1 MTAPIGKAGASPP
14 NTNPDAGQIGL
25 VAAVSIGIGG
35 MVGAGIFS
43 ILGVVAQ
50 AAGNAMW
57 LAFMIGG
64 VVALL
69 STYSYAKL
77 GAVFP
82 SAGGAV
88 HFLVKGFGDGVLAG
102 GLNLF
107 MWAGYIISLALYAT
121 AFGSYAAT
129 FFTTAPSPLLLKSLA
144 VGSVLALTLVN
155 AFGASIMGR
164 GETLI
169 VAVKV
174 AILVLFA
181 AAGLFFINPG
191 NLSPALTAGGRSR
204 SCSARACCSSAM
216 RASGSSPMR
225 PATCA
230 TRKVMLPRALYTAV
244 ILVIVLYLVVA
255 VTVTGNLSNA
265 QIEQAKDYA
274 LAEAAKPFLGEFGF
288 RLIAIAALFST
299 ASAINATLFGSAN
312 VCYMIARDGELPAR
326 LSRTEWKQ
334 ATGGL
339 LLTAALVIL
348 VTLAVRSFRHRHDGQ
363 RRVPAGLRRGERR
376 PSARAEADRRQRD
389 HRLAV
394 AHHLS
399 RDVRD
404 PRGLH
409 LSAATGG
416 DRGAGPHRRS
426 VVCRGMAL
434 SPLDWTDDQ
443 DTDAGR
449 RGPEA
454 GLSACCRTCRNT
466 SAIPS
471 ASRVCGRRA
480 GVTSATVLF
489 RVGRTIGRATIPAPD
504 IPARTTL

>member
-1 MTAPIGKAGASPP
+1 MTSPASSPITASNA
-14 NTNPDAGQIGL
+14 NTGSGQIGMA
-25 VAAVSIGIGG
+25 AAVSIGIGG

-57 LAFMIGG
+57 IAFLIGG

-88 HFLVKGFGDGVLAG
+88 HFLVKGFGDGVLSG

-129 FFTTAPSPLLLKSLA
+129 FITASPSPLLLKSLA
-144 VGSVLALTLVN
+144 VGAVLALTLVN
-155 AFGASIMGR
+155 AFGAKVMGR
-164 GETLI
+164 GETFI

-181 AAGLFFINPG
+181 AAGLWFIKPG
-191 NLSPALTAGGRSR
+191 NLSPELWPETKSILFGAGVLFIGYEGFGLVTNAAADMKNPSR
-204 SCSARACCSSAM
+204 
-216 RASGSSPMR
+216 
-225 PATCA
+225 
-230 TRKVMLPRALYTAV
+230 MLPRALYVSVLMVIAIYLAV
-244 ILVIVLYLVVA
+244 S

-265 QIEQAKDYA
+265 QIEQARDYA

-288 RLIAIAALFST
+288 RLIAVAALFST

-312 VCYMIARDGELPAR
+312 VCYMIARDGELPAG

-339 LLTAALVIL
+339 LLTAGLVIL
-348 VTLAVRSFRHRHDGQ
+348 VTLLFDLSGIAMMGSAAFLLVYAAVNAGHL
-363 RRVPAGLRRGERR
+363 RVLKQTGANAVIVWLSLLTCLAMFAVLSVYTWQQQPA
-376 PSARAEADRRQRD
+376 AMVV
-389 HRLAV
+389 LAV
-394 AHHLS
+394 I
-399 RDVRD
+399 
-404 PRGLH
+404 
-409 LSAATGG
+409 AA
-416 DRGAGPHRRS
+416 ASFVAEWLYRR
-426 VVCRGMAL
+426 
-434 SPLDWTDDQ
+434 WT
-443 DTDAGR
+443 
-449 RGPEA
+449 
-454 GLSACCRTCRNT
+454 
-466 SAIPS
+466 
-471 ASRVCGRRA
+471 
-480 GVTSATVLF
+480 
-489 RVGRTIGRATIPAPD
+489 GRTLVKA
-504 IPARTTL
+504 

>member
-1 MTAPIGKAGASPP
+1 MVLSVIAALSRPHPMTDTIGKPGGTPP
-14 NTNPDAGQIGL
+14 KSNPDAGQIGMIS
-25 VAAVSIGIGG
+25 AVSIGIGG

-57 LAFMIGG
+57 AAFLIGG

-88 HFLVKGFGDGVLAG
+88 HFLVKGFGGGVLTG
-102 GLNLF
+102 GINLF

-129 FFTTAPSPLLLKSLA
+129 FVTTVPSPLLLKSLA

-155 AFGASIMGR
+155 AFGARMMGR
-164 GETLI
+164 GETFI
-169 VAVKV
+169 VAVKL

-191 NLSPALTAGGRSR
+191 NLSPVLWPEIASILFGAGVLFIGYEGFGLVTNTA
-204 SCSARACCSSAM
+204 ADM
-216 RASGSSPMR
+216 RNPR
-225 PATCA
+225 
-230 TRKVMLPRALYTAV
+230 VMLPRALYVSV

-265 QIEQAKDYA
+265 QIAQAKDYA

-312 VCYMIARDGELPAR
+312 VCYMIARDGELPAG

-339 LLTAALVIL
+339 ILTAALVIL
-348 VTLAVRSFRHRHDGQ
+348 VTLLFD
-363 RRVPAGLRRGERR
+363 
-376 PSARAEADRRQRD
+376 
-389 HRLAV
+389 
-394 AHHLS
+394 LS
-399 RDVRD
+399 
-404 PRGLH
+404 GIAMMG
-409 LSAATGG
+409 SAAFLLVYAAVNAGHLQVLKETGANAVMVWLSLITCLVMFAILSVYTWQQQPAAIAALIG
-416 DRGAGPHRRS
+416 IAAASFVAEWFYRR
-426 VVCRGMAL
+426 
-434 SPLDWTDDQ
+434 WT
-443 DTDAGR
+443 
-449 RGPEA
+449 
-454 GLSACCRTCRNT
+454 
-466 SAIPS
+466 
-471 ASRVCGRRA
+471 
-480 GVTSATVLF
+480 
-489 RVGRTIGRATIPAPD
+489 GRTIATQ
-504 IPARTTL
+504 TLADR